1 MPAWGCAAW
10 SARLEAACACA
21 TPQQCAQV
29 GWEPGP
35 TLAMLAWEAQWLL
48 YTSGLERALARP
60 AATIPVFAD
69 QARPRVPRGL
79 HHASA
84 DCCHALTVQA

>member
-1 MPAWGCAAW
+1 
-10 SARLEAACACA
+10 
-21 TPQQCAQV
+21 
-29 GWEPGP
+29 
-35 TLAMLAWEAQWLL
+35 MLAWEAQWLL
-48 YTSGLERALARP
+48 YTGGLERALARP